1 MEKGYLVF
9 EISKDNGATPVSN
22 AQIKIVSIDGR
33 EVNKILGV
41 NEDGKSDKI
50 EIYTKDSSLTFDK
63 SNECIPYTEV
73 DAEVRFENDKIV
85 EIKGI
90 QVYSDITSVQE
101 LKFDSRDSFRKHH
114 KDKKSKSKKEHI
126 CFKNEAPCVLKSN
139 ENDVKIKSGLLKD
152 DKGIKPVVKVEDLS
166 IPEFITIHLGEP
178 NENGEIITVPF
189 VDYIK
194 NVVCSTIYPTW
205 NDEAIKANVYAI
217 VSLSLNRIYTN
228 WYRSKGYGFE

>member
-73 DAEVRFENDKIV
+73 DAEVRFGGYPGN
-85 EIKGI
+85 
-90 QVYSDITSVQE
+90 
-101 LKFDSRDSFRKHH
+101 
-114 KDKKSKSKKEHI
+114 I
-126 CFKNEAPCVLKSN
+126 CVWEKM
-139 ENDVKIKSGLLKD
+139 I
-152 DKGIKPVVKVEDLS
+152 
-166 IPEFITIHLGEP
+166 
-178 NENGEIITVPF
+178 
-189 VDYIK
+189 
-194 NVVCSTIYPTW
+194 
-205 NDEAIKANVYAI
+205 
-217 VSLSLNRIYTN
+217 R
-228 WYRSKGYGFE
+228 